1 MKNSLAIASLAAV
14 AVLSTVAIGAIA
26 HGISHGTTPVAT
38 LSGDYADQPVNYVLL
53 DFEQPRDGTNVP
65 HAVALGLYD
74 DYDDCIAAVMLS
86 DDAFICAPYEY

>member
-1 MKNSLAIASLAAV
+1 MKNSLSILASFV
-14 AVLSTVAIGAIA
+14 IGAVVGFNA
-26 HGISHGTTPVAT
+26 PAMTTPVAT
-38 LSGDYADQPVNYVLL
+38 TTGDYDNEPVNYVLL